1 MTNLRSSLLTL
12 VIALMA
18 IPCGAI
24 QTVKPATSAGVQLTT
39 MSQASGTI
47 VEFYGQY
54 ESDFGGSE
62 SGLGL
67 RVEFDATKLA
77 GVTIDQVMTKCM
89 IAQPQSQSGLSLAN
103 GNNAQTVFGW
113 IDTSIRAAGAVGWPG
128 VADPGGS
135 SACLNPGGVVT
146 QTGAVAIPTRL
157 FRFRA
162 TLAPAFVS
170 GSTTVR
176 MTSGGNFSYAGPTP
190 GFTDQSVVISATAA
204 CDISVAAG
212 DCDNDGVPNAVE
224 QAEGMNPLARD
235 NDIFTIG
242 RLFAMQ
248 QYRDFL
254 GREGEP
260 AGVQYWGTQVQSNA
274 QTRAQVVT
282 GFFNSSEFQ
291 GDVAPVVRL
300 YLGTFLR
307 IPDYAGVTYWVS
319 QKKSGAQ
326 TLPQIA
332 QFFATSAEFV
342 SRYGSLSN
350 SAFVTQLY
358 QNILGRAPSASE
370 NAYWTG
376 QLTSNAMTRG
386 QVLLAFTDSAEH
398 QAVSS
403 NEIYVTMMYVGFLRR
418 SPDAASFTTWL
429 SFLDGGGSRDYM
441 TQLFLDSA
449 EYRGRFLP

>member
-1 MTNLRSSLLTL
+1 MIKRFGDLADDLKTDLLPQADGDG
-12 VIALMA
+12 IALDDKIELHRREPEPA
-18 IPCGAI
+18 GFVERSEGHLFADAFARRVRRDHVRGVCDVGTEGGLIRPEPKCANDAAI
-24 QTVKPATSAGVQLTT
+24 QQRYIIMLVRCKPVGHHV
-39 MSQASGTI
+39 
-47 VEFYGQY
+47 
-54 ESDFGGSE
+54 
-62 SGLGL
+62 GLG
-67 RVEFDATKLA
+67 RVGQE
-77 GVTIDQVMTKCM
+77 
-89 IAQPQSQSGLSLAN
+89 
-103 GNNAQTVFGW
+103 
-113 IDTSIRAAGAVGWPG
+113 
-128 VADPGGS
+128 
-135 SACLNPGGVVT
+135 
-146 QTGAVAIPTRL
+146 
-157 FRFRA
+157 
-162 TLAPAFVS
+162 
-170 GSTTVR
+170 
-176 MTSGGNFSYAGPTP
+176 Y
-190 GFTDQSVVISATAA
+190 
-204 CDISVAAG
+204 ISVAAG

-332 QFFATSAEFV
+332 RFFATSAEFV
-342 SRYGSLSN
+342 SRYGALSN